1 MKRILI
7 IGCSG
12 SGKTTLA
19 QALGEKLEL
28 PVISLDGLWSG
39 NATKAEFDS
48 RLERALS
55 LESWIM
61 DGNYGRTM
69 DARLSRCDTLIYLD
83 FGRFACL
90 QGLLQRRPV
99 PWHRVKEVWHY
110 RRKNHTRDELYLAKA
125 QHAQRLVLKS
135 RKEVQDFLNTI

>member
-28 PVISLDGLWSG
+28 PVISLEGLWGG

-125 QHAQRLVLKS
+125 QHAQRLVLKN

>member
-19 QALGEKLEL
+19 KAMGERLEL
-28 PVISLDGLWSG
+28 PVISLDSLWSG

-48 RLERALS
+48 CLERALN
-55 LESWIM
+55 LEGWIM
-61 DGNYGRTM
+61 DGNYSRTM

-83 FGRFACL
+83 FSRFACL
-90 QGLLQRRPV
+90 QGLLQRRPI
-99 PWHRVKEVWHY
+99 PWHRVKEIWHY

-125 QHAQRLVLKS
+125 QHAQCVVLKN
-135 RKEVQDFLNTI
+135 RKEVRDFLNMI

>member
-19 QALGEKLEL
+19 RALGEKLEL

-48 RLERALS
+48 RLERALN
-55 LESWIM
+55 LEGWIM
-61 DGNYGRTM
+61 DGNYCRTM
-69 DARLSRCDTLIYLD
+69 DVRLSRCDTLIYLD
-83 FGRFACL
+83 FGRYACL
-90 QGLLQRRPV
+90 QG
-99 PWHRVKEVWHY
+99 
-110 RRKNHTRDELYLAKA
+110 
-125 QHAQRLVLKS
+125 
-135 RKEVQDFLNTI
+135 

>member
-1 MKRILI
+1 MERILI

-12 SGKTTLA
+12 SGKTALA
-19 QALGEKLEL
+19 RALGEKLEL

-48 RLERALS
+48 RLERVLS
-55 LESWIM
+55 LEGWIL

-69 DARLSRCDTLIYLD
+69 DIRLSRCDTLIYLD

-90 QGLLQRRPV
+90 QGILQTKPI

-110 RRKNHTRDELYLAKA
+110 RRKNHARDELYLAKA
-125 QHAQRLVLKS
+125 QHARRIVLKS
-135 RKEVQDFLNTI
+135 RKEVRYFLNCV

>member
-19 QALGEKLEL
+19 KAMGERLEL
-28 PVISLDGLWSG
+28 PVISLDSLWSG

-55 LESWIM
+55 LEGWVI
-61 DGNYGRTM
+61 DGNYSRTM

-83 FGRFACL
+83 FSRFACL
-90 QGLLQRRPV
+90 QGLLQRRPI
-99 PWHRVKEVWHY
+99 PWHRVKEIWHY

-125 QHAQRLVLKS
+125 QHAQCVVLKN
-135 RKEVQDFLNTI
+135 RKEVRDFLNMI

>member
-69 DARLSRCDTLIYLD
+69 
-83 FGRFACL
+83 
-90 QGLLQRRPV
+90 
-99 PWHRVKEVWHY
+99 
-110 RRKNHTRDELYLAKA
+110 A

-135 RKEVQDFLNTI
+135 RKEVRDFLNTI